1 MPGKAKLILIS
12 LVLIFMV
19 SCGDTP
25 VPKPRGYFRI
35 SLPEKSYVALD
46 TSFPYA
52 FEYPEYAEIT
62 PDPHAPG
69 EPYWIN
75 VNFPEY
81 KGQLHLSYKIVD
93 DTNLIDYMEDSRK
106 FVIRHIPKA
115 SAINDS
121 LIYDRDRDLYGIFYE
136 IRGVGAASPFQ
147 FFVTDSTTHF
157 VRGALYFTVR
167 PNNDSLAPVID
178 FLKEDIEHL
187 LLTFRWK

>member
-1 MPGKAKLILIS
+1 MPRKAKLILIS
-12 LVLIFMV
+12 LFLILMV
-19 SCGDTP
+19 ACGDTP

-35 SLPEKSYVALD
+35 SLPEKSYTSFD
-46 TSFPYA
+46 TNFPYA

-62 PDPHAPG
+62 PDPYAPG

-75 VNFPEY
+75 VNFPEF

-93 DTNLIDYMEDSRK
+93 DTNLMDYMEDSRK
-106 FVIRHIPKA
+106 FVIKHIPKA

-121 LIYDRDRDLYGIFYE
+121 LIYDMDRDLYGIFYE
-136 IRGVGAASPFQ
+136 IRGTGAASPFQ
-147 FFVTDSTTHF
+147 FFVTDSTSHF

-178 FLKEDIEHL
+178 FLKKDIEHL
-187 LLTFRWK
+187 LHTFHWN